1 MVWSEPAL
9 MADRKPTSAGAAW
22 AVPPAL
28 QEATG
33 FLLSQVAARLR
44 AASRERLAELG
55 LDPRQVGLLLV
66 LRDEGPMPQ
75 QTLGERVGMD
85 RTTTMQLVASLES
98 AGIVRREPHP
108 GDKRAYLMHLTPRGL
123 HAVEVAERRVEQA
136 QREVLG
142 ALAPSEEK
150 TLNELLRKVIS
161 VPADRG

>member
-1 MVWSEPAL
+1 
-9 MADRKPTSAGAAW
+9 MADRKPTGAVATW

-108 GDKRAYLMHLTPRGL
+108 SDKRAYLMHLTPRGQR
-123 HAVEVAERRVEQA
+123 AVEVAERRVGQA

-142 ALAPSEEK
+142 GLAPSEEK
-150 TLNELLRKVIS
+150 ALNELLRKVIS